1 MVLDAA
7 TASPIEGAVVDIWH
21 CDADGVYSGFQ
32 SARAGSNDGG
42 TVYATTAP
50 YSSRSERVV
59 RNDGDGIY
67 GLGGLSTVLSVTK
80 SGTGYASTVN
90 VGVKSAGA

>member
-1 MVLDAA
+1 MHIHVKVHVHGAAIHTGQLFFDDAF
-7 TASPIEGAVVDIWH
+7 TD
-21 CDADGVYSGFQ
+21 
-32 SARAGSNDGG
+32 

-50 YSSRSERVV
+50 YSSRSERDV

-67 GLGGLSTVLSVTK
+67 GQGGSSTVLSVTK